1 MNDKVLAYT
10 MLRLF
15 MGLLM
20 FMHGAIR
27 LGPKYEK
34 FITWAQN
41 LYIETWIPA
50 WMVTIEAMVI
60 PAVEIIV
67 GILLLLGFQTRLAL
81 IGAFALMSTLLFGM
95 IVLEDWAIVSRHI
108 IYALTF
114 YILLHNIE
122 YNHYSMDAKRASAQ

>member
-34 FITWAQN
+34 FITWAQ
-41 LYIETWIPA
+41 I
-50 WMVTIEAMVI
+50 
-60 PAVEIIV
+60 
-67 GILLLLGFQTRLAL
+67 
-81 IGAFALMSTLLFGM
+81 ST
-95 IVLEDWAIVSRHI
+95 SRPG
-108 IYALTF
+108 YPPGW
-114 YILLHNIE
+114 
-122 YNHYSMDAKRASAQ
+122 